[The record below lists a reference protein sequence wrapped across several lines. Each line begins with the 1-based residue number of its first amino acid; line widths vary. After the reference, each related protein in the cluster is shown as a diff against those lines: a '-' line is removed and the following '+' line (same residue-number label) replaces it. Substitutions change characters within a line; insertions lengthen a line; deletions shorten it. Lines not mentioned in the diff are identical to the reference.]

1 MISAAKSEVCKLK
14 PIRWEWIK
22 PGALAPCHVPAQVQ
36 VRLEQ
41 NTNADEDSSEA
52 RKCGL

>member
-1 MISAAKSEVCKLK
+1 MISAAKPEVCRLKL
-14 PIRWEWIK
+14 IRWERTK
-22 PGALAPCHVPAQVQ
+22 PEALAPCHVPAQVQ

-41 NTNADEDSSEA
+41 NINADEDSSEA